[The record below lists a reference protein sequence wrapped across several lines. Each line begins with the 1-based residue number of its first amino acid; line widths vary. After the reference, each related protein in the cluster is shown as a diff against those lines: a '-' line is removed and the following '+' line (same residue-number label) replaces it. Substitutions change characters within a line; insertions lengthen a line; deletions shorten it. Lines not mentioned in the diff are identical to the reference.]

1 MGIRSRI
8 FFTVFGILFVG
19 ITLSYIVAER
29 DLSSTLE
36 NQIVQELEKQ
46 ANLSKVTIGS
56 INSYKNPTD
65 LDIIANEVG
74 TSLNSRVTSYISKS
88 ALYCLVNAFLGSTR
102 I

>member
-36 NQIVQELEKQ
+36 NQIVEELEKQ
-46 ANLSKVTIGS
+46 ASLSKVTIGQ
-56 INSYKNPTD
+56 INSYKNPND
-65 LDIIANEVG
+65 LDLIAQKVG
-74 TSLNSRVTSYISKS
+74 TSLNSRVT
-88 ALYCLVNAFLGSTR
+88 LFVF
-102 I
+102 

>member
-36 NQIVQELEKQ
+36 NQIVEELEKQ
-46 ANLSKVTIGS
+46 ASLSKVTIGQ
-56 INSYKNPTD
+56 INSYKNPKFIQNAIRISPTGAIE
-65 LDIIANEVG
+65 II
-74 TSLNSRVTSYISKS
+74 TWY
-88 ALYCLVNAFLGSTR
+88 
-102 I
+102 